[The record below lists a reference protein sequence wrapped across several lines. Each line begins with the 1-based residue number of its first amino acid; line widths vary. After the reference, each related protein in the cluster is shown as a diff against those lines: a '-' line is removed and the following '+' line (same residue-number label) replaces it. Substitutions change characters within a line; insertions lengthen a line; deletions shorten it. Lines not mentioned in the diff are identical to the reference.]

1 VGAPNSGFALAGA
14 AEAAYCGVPVSDPHQ
29 PGIFG
34 VVQHGVIY
42 ADQPDIEQHGGAD
55 FHDVS
60 IPILVDLDLP
70 GQRHAATNGAK
81 IRPTLTQNGIF
92 QDD

>member
-1 VGAPNSGFALAGA
+1 
-14 AEAAYCGVPVSDPHQ
+14 
-29 PGIFG
+29 
-34 VVQHGVIY
+34 
-42 ADQPDIEQHGGAD
+42 
-55 FHDVS
+55 
-60 IPILVDLDLP
+60 LDLP